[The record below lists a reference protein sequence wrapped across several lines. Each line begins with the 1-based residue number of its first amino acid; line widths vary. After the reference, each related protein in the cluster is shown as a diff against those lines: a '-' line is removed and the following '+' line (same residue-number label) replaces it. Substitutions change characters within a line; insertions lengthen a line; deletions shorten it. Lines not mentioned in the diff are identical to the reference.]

1 MRVDLIKT
9 MHVKQELNY
18 KFSSENYAIIKAT
31 LTTSKMSQIA
41 EKLERMCDHE
51 GSNINHYEK

>member
-1 MRVDLIKT
+1 MLYACGF
-9 MHVKQELNY
+9 N
-18 KFSSENYAIIKAT
+18 ENNACDAIIKAT
-31 LTTSKMSQIA
+31 ITTSKMSQIE